1 LAVEFVNLSR
11 AQLDSIALVIYSDVK
26 EWYSQKNEFVDAPLA
41 SFKFLA
47 TSLIRSFQ
55 EFKPDRMSK
64 VRKQVRATGQL
75 YFEGEFYSGDVT
87 EMGVSSLLLEL
98 SGNAVSSDKMLQD
111 QNLQQIQQQ
120 KPLVGLVL
128 SPEEADMAPTRFLA
142 QIVAL
147 DVMKADGSNSNGG
160 QVAVELKF
168 PEQFKSRQEAKIKK
182 LLKVLR

>member
-1 LAVEFVNLSR
+1 
-11 AQLDSIALVIYSDVK
+11 
-26 EWYSQKNEFVDAPLA
+26 
-41 SFKFLA
+41 
-47 TSLIRSFQ
+47 
-55 EFKPDRMSK
+55 
-64 VRKQVRATGQL
+64 VRATGQL

-98 SGNAVSSDKMLQD
+98 SGNAVSSDKMLQN